1 MTSRDQR
8 LAEKYAAKGKQSA
21 SEKNEERENR
31 RSRVPDDAGGS
42 VLDQIRSFDKNN
54 PVAPRRS
61 EESRRN
67 AQAHKNSIGPLPPAS

>member
-8 LAEKYAAKGKQSA
+8 LAAKYAAKGKQSA
-21 SEKNEERENR
+21 SERNEERENR

-42 VLDQIRSFDKNN
+42 VLDHLRSFNKDN
-54 PVAPRRS
+54 PVAPPRS

-67 AQAHKNSIGPLPPAS
+67 AKAHKGSIGPLPPAS